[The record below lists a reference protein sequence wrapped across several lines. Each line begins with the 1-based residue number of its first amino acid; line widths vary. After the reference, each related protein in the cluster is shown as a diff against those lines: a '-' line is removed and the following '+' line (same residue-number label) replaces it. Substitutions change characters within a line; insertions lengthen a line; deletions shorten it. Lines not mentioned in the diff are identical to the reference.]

1 MSVTDV
7 KQYKISGG
15 SIILVGDYLTSSD
28 LKMLDGIQSM
38 SFVKADE
45 KRILIYL
52 YTDSAKTN
60 GFRIDFNGNSNYIAF
75 AILASG
81 TANEI
86 FRK

>member
-1 MSVTDV
+1 
-7 KQYKISGG
+7 
-15 SIILVGDYLTSSD
+15 
-28 LKMLDGIQSM
+28 MLDGIQSM